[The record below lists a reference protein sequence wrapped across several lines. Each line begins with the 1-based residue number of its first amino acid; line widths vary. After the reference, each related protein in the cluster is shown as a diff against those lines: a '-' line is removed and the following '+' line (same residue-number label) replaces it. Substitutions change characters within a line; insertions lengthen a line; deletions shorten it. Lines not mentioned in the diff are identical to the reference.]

1 MKWSEES
8 DWNYFGGTYLNTNQK
23 AIEMFEQNEHELA
36 MELFHQAVKECRDV
50 QSLNNLAWM
59 YLYEE
64 EDAEQALE
72 LIQEAVQLNPTSYF
86 PYNIL
91 GEAYIQLERWEEAKE
106 ALEKSISI
114 QPSNEAH
121 FNLAGVCYELGE
133 LEQAATNYLQAA
145 GDSDLAMYS
154 HVKCLI
160 DLGRIAEAKEKLD
173 LFDEEADNFIGE
185 IEVADLY
192 VELHCHKEAVDWFEK
207 GYEGYSK
214 TPDWIG
220 RFVYA
225 LYKTNNLSRLD
236 EVLKE
241 AIEIKNEEIE
251 DVMQEEVDE
260 HWTEVDK
267 RELIEE
273 YIAHKNYYKQLK
285 ERISKGFVPEL
296 EFKLDFTGNCYLFG
310 CKRHGHAE
318 YGCRH

>member
-1 MKWSEES
+1 M
-8 DWNYFGGTYLNTNQK
+8 NTNQR
-23 AIEMFEQNEHELA
+23 AIESFEQNETEKA

-64 EDAEQALE
+64 EDVKQALE
-72 LIQEAVQLNPTSYF
+72 LIQEAVKMNPSSYF

-91 GEAYIQLERWEEAKE
+91 GEAYIQLERWEDAKG

-145 GDSDLAMYS
+145 GDSDFAMYS

-160 DLGRIAEAKEKLD
+160 ELGRTAEAKEKLD
-173 LFDEEADNFIGE
+173 LFNEEADNFIGE
-185 IEVADLY
+185 IEMADLY
-192 VELHCHKEAVDWFEK
+192 VELECFTEAVEWFEK
-207 GYEGYSK
+207 GYDGYSK

-225 LYKTNNLSRLD
+225 LYKTHKFSRLD
-236 EVLKE
+236 EVISE
-241 AIEIKNEEIE
+241 SIETKNEEIG
-251 DVMQEEVDE
+251 DVLQEEVDE
-260 HWTEVDK
+260 HWTEEDK

-273 YIAHKNYYKQLK
+273 YIEHNNYFKQLK
-285 ERISKGFVPEL
+285 ERIAKGFVPEL
-296 EFKLDFTGNCYLFG
+296 EFKTDFIGNCYLFG
-310 CKRHGHAE
+310 CKRHGHKE
-318 YGCRH
+318 FRE

>member
-1 MKWSEES
+1 M
-8 DWNYFGGTYLNTNQK
+8 NTNQR
-23 AIEMFEQNEHELA
+23 AIEAFEQNEHERV
-36 MELFHQAVKECRDV
+36 MELFHQAVNERRDV

-72 LIQEAVQLNPTSYF
+72 LIQEAVQLNPASYF

-133 LEQAATNYLQAA
+133 LEQAAANYLQAA
-145 GDSDLAMYS
+145 GDSDFAMYS

-160 DLGRIAEAKEKLD
+160 DLGRTAEAKEKLD
-173 LFDEEADNFIGE
+173 LFNEEADNFIGE

-192 VELHCHKEAVDWFEK
+192 VELECFTEAVEWFEK
-207 GYEGYSK
+207 GYEDYWK
-214 TPDWIG
+214 TPNWIG

-225 LYKTNNLSRLD
+225 LYKRNHFSRLD
-236 EVLKE
+236 EVIKE
-241 AIEIKNEEIE
+241 AIELKNEEIGDVLQE
-251 DVMQEEVDE
+251 DVDE
-260 HWTEVDK
+260 HWTEDDK
-267 RELIEE
+267 KELIEE
-273 YIAHKNYYKQLK
+273 YTQHNNYYKQLK
-285 ERISKGFVPEL
+285 ERIAKGFVPEL
-296 EFKLDFTGNCYLFG
+296 EFKTDFIGNCYLFG
-310 CKRHGHAE
+310 CKRHGHGE
-318 YGCRH
+318 YVE